1 MIVPSLYL
9 HMISC
14 DNFNQNEDGST
25 KLSVLDVASHLKQMA
40 ILSALG
46 TPVDYTPSLASRETK
61 VIQQLI
67 LVATL
72 NLPHFTYTHT
82 YYRIL
87 RTM

>member
-1 MIVPSLYL
+1 MTL
-9 HMISC
+9 C
-14 DNFNQNEDGST
+14 GNFIQNEDDST

-67 LVATL
+67 LVAIYAYSATL
-72 NLPHFTYTHT
+72 YLHT
-82 YYRIL
+82 MPYIYYRIL